1 MIQVK
6 IKDFEIR
13 DRGLFVWQF
22 KTADS
27 IDNPDS
33 IEDSP
38 LRCSQQ
44 HAHSSKQ
51 QSIDYI
57 ERERDQQCATAVVYE
72 KVGGRIL

>member
-1 MIQVK
+1 MRRMDLVNMGGDK

-44 HAHSSKQ
+44 PFSLIKTTKHRLH
-51 QSIDYI
+51 
-57 ERERDQQCATAVVYE
+57 
-72 KVGGRIL
+72 

>member
-1 MIQVK
+1 MRMDLLNMGGDK

-38 LRCSQQ
+38 LRCS
-44 HAHSSKQ
+44 HN
-51 QSIDYI
+51 SILTHHNNI
-57 ERERDQQCATAVVYE
+57 ASITLKERERDQQ
-72 KVGGRIL
+72 